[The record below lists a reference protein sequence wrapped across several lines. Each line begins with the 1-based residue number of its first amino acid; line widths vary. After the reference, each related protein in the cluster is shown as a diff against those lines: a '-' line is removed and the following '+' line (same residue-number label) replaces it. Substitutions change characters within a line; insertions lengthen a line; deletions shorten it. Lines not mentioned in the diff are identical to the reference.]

1 MKLRSIVLWL
11 LLLISARPENLPAQE
26 ASAGDGTDLLG
37 MAESDPTAGRGG
49 LHLPFSIQGY
59 LRSDFRASLED
70 PYTFERNDNI
80 LNTALHFDG
89 GEKIGA
95 RASFEI
101 VYSGF
106 SRVEEIND
114 LASRERVD
122 PFRIESEELYLDLYG
137 WPFSWLD
144 LRIGKQ
150 TLVWGTADQFNPT
163 DNLNPDDFE
172 DPLEFGKNIAN
183 NMIRADA
190 YFGEN
195 TLTLVVVP
203 VFKPAQI
210 PPTTPEIFQASPQGA
225 QIIDVT
231 FANALALFPQEVQEL
246 AAESLHVTFAEDADF
261 DLQLRPLLPE
271 PSLGNAMFGARFQSR
286 IGNVDGS
293 LSYFYGRDDLPFLA
307 HSFTESFEIPP
318 EGVEIVQNGAGE
330 IEEVNLT
337 IEAISGEVELV
348 YPRYHVVG
356 ADLTTSLPF
365 LFDMGFWAE
374 GGLFLPEHLD
384 TVIAYNDPLTPQDA
398 PPTEVV
404 IPFLDD
410 PFVKF
415 TVGFDYT
422 FDSGLYANVQ
432 FIHGFFDE
440 LGNEQI
446 DDYVFAGMDK
456 YFLSDTLLTR
466 IFAGIDVN
474 DRSYLVF
481 PEITWTPMDAVSF
494 IVGAIVYR
502 GAPLSKFG
510 QPSAGKDTLHLKVQ
524 YSF

>member
-11 LLLISARPENLPAQE
+11 LLLISARPGNLPAQE

-114 LASRERVD
+114 LALRERVD

-203 VFKPAQI
+203 VFKP
-210 PPTTPEIFQASPQGA
+210 
-225 QIIDVT
+225 
-231 FANALALFPQEVQEL
+231 
-246 AAESLHVTFAEDADF
+246 
-261 DLQLRPLLPE
+261 
-271 PSLGNAMFGARFQSR
+271 
-286 IGNVDGS
+286 
-293 LSYFYGRDDLPFLA
+293 
-307 HSFTESFEIPP
+307 
-318 EGVEIVQNGAGE
+318 
-330 IEEVNLT
+330 
-337 IEAISGEVELV
+337 
-348 YPRYHVVG
+348 
-356 ADLTTSLPF
+356 
-365 LFDMGFWAE
+365 
-374 GGLFLPEHLD
+374 
-384 TVIAYNDPLTPQDA
+384 
-398 PPTEVV
+398 
-404 IPFLDD
+404 
-410 PFVKF
+410 
-415 TVGFDYT
+415 
-422 FDSGLYANVQ
+422 
-432 FIHGFFDE
+432 
-440 LGNEQI
+440 
-446 DDYVFAGMDK
+446 
-456 YFLSDTLLTR
+456 
-466 IFAGIDVN
+466 
-474 DRSYLVF
+474 
-481 PEITWTPMDAVSF
+481 
-494 IVGAIVYR
+494 
-502 GAPLSKFG
+502 
-510 QPSAGKDTLHLKVQ
+510 
-524 YSF
+524 